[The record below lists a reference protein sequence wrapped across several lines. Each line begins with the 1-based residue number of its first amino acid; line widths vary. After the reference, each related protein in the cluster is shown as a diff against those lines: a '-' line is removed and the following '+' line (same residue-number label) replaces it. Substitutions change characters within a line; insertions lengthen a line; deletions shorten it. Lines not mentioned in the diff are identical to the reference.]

1 MLVEEFP
8 HGFADRK
15 LKFQQ
20 RNDITLSHCT
30 FVVASRGVSG
40 PHLGR
45 RGKVFI
51 ENQTHHPAKLL
62 FPISK
67 LRGSYTHATPMTQ
80 WGLALATRCWD
91 DDAVLVEDELLLKG
105 QSSDLWQKIYA
116 CLAIS
121 QNPALIECVTIYD
134 QPLQLQMMIYFT
146 ILSPAFLYPKPPP
159 TGMSSKQPQ
168 RLP

>member
-1 MLVEEFP
+1 M
-8 HGFADRK
+8 
-15 LKFQQ
+15 
-20 RNDITLSHCT
+20 
-30 FVVASRGVSG
+30 
-40 PHLGR
+40 
-45 RGKVFI
+45 FI

-168 RLP
+168 RLPWQWWPTPMGRFGARLKASARVPRFQLWK